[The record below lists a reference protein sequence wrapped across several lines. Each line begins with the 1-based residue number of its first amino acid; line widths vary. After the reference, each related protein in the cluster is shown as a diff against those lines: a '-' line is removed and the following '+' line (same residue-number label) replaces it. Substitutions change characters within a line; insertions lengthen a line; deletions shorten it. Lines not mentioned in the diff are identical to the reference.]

1 MTLQQRL
8 DAFRA
13 ASMAVQAKRL
23 SVSAPFMGA
32 SVLIRKDR
40 NMSRLAMVIKFAL
53 LGGLVTLSGCAS
65 VRQREAA
72 DTGRLLTAAGFQQRL
87 ADSPERLA
95 HLRTMP
101 PLKLVARDKDGEVA
115 YTFADPESCRC
126 LYVGGAEEYAKYQ
139 RLARQQEVIR
149 EVGSESRPFGPWGS
163 W

>member
-1 MTLQQRL
+1 
-8 DAFRA
+8 
-13 ASMAVQAKRL
+13 
-23 SVSAPFMGA
+23 
-32 SVLIRKDR
+32 
-40 NMSRLAMVIKFAL
+40 MVIAFVL
-53 LGGLVTLSGCAS
+53 LSGLLALSGCAT

-72 DTGRLLTAAGFQQRL
+72 DTERLLTAAGFQQQL
-87 ADSPERLA
+87 ADSPERMA

-101 PLKLVARDKDGEVA
+101 ALRIVARDKDGEVT

-139 RLARQQEVIR
+139 RLAREQEVIR